1 MKHLFSVF
9 LLVISIAAFSQIKTY
24 NANIN
29 STSIAWTGKKIGLE
43 NKGLI
48 KLKSGYFG
56 VKNGIVEFGKFVI
69 DMNSMSCT
77 NIADA
82 DKCSRLTNHLKN
94 DDFFSVE
101 KFPISELHITK
112 VVPINNAAK
121 GQPNYT
127 FHGNLKIKGK
137 TNPIQFPAI
146 VEVNGNTLKGNAK
159 FSIDR
164 TKWGVNFNSG
174 TIFAILAE
182 KAISD
187 NIDFEVAVNAN
198 LK

>member
-1 MKHLFSVF
+1 MKHFFSII
-9 LLVISIAAFSQIKTY
+9 LMAISVATFAQIKTF
-24 NANIN
+24 NADVNT
-29 STSIAWTGKKIGLE
+29 TSIAWTGKKIGLE

-56 VKNGIVEFGKFVI
+56 VKNGAIEFGKFVI
-69 DMNSMSCT
+69 DMNSMTCT
-77 NIADA
+77 NISDA
-82 DKCSRLTNHLKN
+82 DKCSRLINHLKN

-101 KFPISELHITK
+101 KFATAELHITK
-112 VVPINNAAK
+112 VEPISNAAK

-137 TNPIQFPAI
+137 TNPIQFPAL

-164 TKWGVNFNSG
+164 TKWAVNFNSG
-174 TIFAILAE
+174 TVFSILAE